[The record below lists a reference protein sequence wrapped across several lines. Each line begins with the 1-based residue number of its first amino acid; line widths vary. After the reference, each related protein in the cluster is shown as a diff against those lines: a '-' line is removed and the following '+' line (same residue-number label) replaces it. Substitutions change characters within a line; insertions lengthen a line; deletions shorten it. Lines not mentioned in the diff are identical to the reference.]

1 MGADAVALNGAAGVP
16 TMGSWWNASSSAFLT
31 ISNCVELRLLSYE
44 IPIQVSNVSICVVSE
59 TYIGTE
65 EDGTLQ
71 ERPCCEV
78 RALLLYG

>member
-16 TMGSWWNASSSAFLT
+16 TMGSWWKASSSAFLT
-31 ISNCVELRLLSYE
+31 ISNCVELRLLSYKM
-44 IPIQVSNVSICVVSE
+44 PMRVSNMGICVASVS
-59 TYIGTE
+59 YIGTE

-71 ERPCCEV
+71 ERPRCEV